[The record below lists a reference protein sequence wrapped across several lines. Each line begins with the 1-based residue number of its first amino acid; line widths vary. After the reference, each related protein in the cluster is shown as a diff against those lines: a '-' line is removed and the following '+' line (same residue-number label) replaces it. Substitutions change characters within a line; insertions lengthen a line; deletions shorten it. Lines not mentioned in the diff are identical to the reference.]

1 MKNYSTAII
10 GGGASGLAAAAFF
23 AKCGYKKVALFERGE
38 RVGRKLSASGNG
50 QGNVTNLNMGA
61 EHYFTDDKDKV
72 QKILSEFDN
81 FALLEFLESLG
92 GFFVSDEK
100 GRVYPSSKQASSV
113 TDILRGYISF
123 KGTDV
128 FTGNFVSSVRHEKDK
143 FVVTTSNGEYI
154 ADNVML
160 CGGGKAQK
168 NFGSDGNS
176 YGIAESFSHTVTS
189 LYPSLV
195 QMKTDTSHIKTLKGI
210 RADAVLSADIG
221 GKKVKSRGDVIFT
234 DYGIS
239 GNAAFFLSSYMAG
252 KSDGEINVEFL
263 PDVPKEKIILS
274 LENKMRERPDIE
286 KSELLCCVLNNQIGR
301 AVLKRCSA
309 FTPIEIANKIKNFT
323 LEYKGTLGF
332 DYAQVTRG
340 GVPLKEVSLSLESLK
355 RKGLYM
361 CGEMLNVD
369 GECGGYNIQWAFSS
383 AYAACKN
390 IMNGRMS

>member
-1 MKNYSTAII
+1 MKNYSVIII

-23 AKCGYKKVALFERGE
+23 AKCGFNKVALFERSE

-61 EHYFTDDKDKV
+61 EHYFADDKEKV
-72 QKILSEFDN
+72 KNILYDFDN
-81 FALLEFLESLG
+81 AALLKFLESLG

-100 GRVYPSSKQASSV
+100 GRVYPSSKQASSI
-113 TDILRGYISF
+113 TDILRSYISYM
-123 KGTDV
+123 GIDVLTD
-128 FTGNFVSSVRHEKDK
+128 NFVSSVRYEKGK
-143 FVVTTSNGEYI
+143 FAVTSSSGEYSS
-154 ADNVML
+154 DKVML

-176 YGIAESFSHTVTS
+176 YEIAKSFSHTVTP

-195 QMKTDTSHIKTLKGI
+195 QIKTDTAHIKTLKGI
-210 RADAVLSADIG
+210 RADAVLSANIG
-221 GKKVKSRGDVIFT
+221 GRLIKSRGDVIFT

-239 GNAAFFLSSYMAG
+239 GNAAFYLSSYLAG
-252 KSDGEINVEFL
+252 AEGAEINVEFL
-263 PDVPKEKIILS
+263 PDVSKEKLISGI
-274 LENKMRERPDIE
+274 ENKMRERPDIDRN
-286 KSELLCCVLNNQIGR
+286 ELLCCVLNNQIGR
-301 AVLKRCSA
+301 SVLKRCSS
-309 FTPIEIANKIKNFT
+309 FTAEEIAKKIKNFT

-340 GVPLKEVSLSLESLK
+340 GVPLKEVSSSLESLK
-355 RKGLYM
+355 CKGLYM

-390 IMNGRMS
+390 ILNGRIS